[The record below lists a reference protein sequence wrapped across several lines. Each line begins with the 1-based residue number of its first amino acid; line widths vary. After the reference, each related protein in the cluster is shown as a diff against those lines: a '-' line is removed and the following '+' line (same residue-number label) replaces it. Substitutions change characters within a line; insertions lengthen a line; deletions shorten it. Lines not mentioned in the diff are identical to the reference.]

1 MNVGSRNILIT
12 VTTSSISMEN
22 SYLLNN
28 IKNTSTEALKQ
39 RVRELFNKKTKS
51 FNTVWFKSRTK
62 LIYIINKLSMQYFF
76 RSPFTK
82 NEYSFQSR
90 KH

>member
-1 MNVGSRNILIT
+1 
-12 VTTSSISMEN
+12 MEN

-28 IKNTSTEALKQ
+28 IKNTSTKALKQ
-39 RVRELFNKKTKS
+39 KVRELFNKKTKS

-76 RSPFTK
+76 RSSFTK